1 MVRAPACYLKGCRF
15 NAWLGPICCCCFP
28 EHEILFTLLQSTQ
41 LINGDSG
48 ELVSTGE
55 AAHPAVT
62 SMGTWYELRK
72 QESTTVYIS
81 LMDGVQVGPWVPT
94 PLVSHGQTAFFLL
107 LCVGGEKNKMRS
119 SHVRLPHHT

>member
-15 NAWLGPICCCCFP
+15 NTWLGPICCFP
-28 EHEILFTLLQSTQ
+28 EHAPVYPADKW
-41 LINGDSG
+41 GPG

-72 QESTTVYIS
+72 QESTTVHIS

-94 PLVSHGQTAFFLL
+94 PLVSHGHTAFFLL